1 MLNAEAAAE
10 WGTANFIVKAV
21 EDESLVKR
29 KTSSDDSAPAAEGFD
44 DEKGHPAFAHTSRQN
59 AGVKRV
65 KMAAAN

>member
-1 MLNAEAAAE
+1 MLNAEAAAD

-29 KTSSDDSAPAAEGFD
+29 KGQDTEPALQTAE
-44 DEKGHPAFAHTSRQN
+44 KSPVFAHTSRQN